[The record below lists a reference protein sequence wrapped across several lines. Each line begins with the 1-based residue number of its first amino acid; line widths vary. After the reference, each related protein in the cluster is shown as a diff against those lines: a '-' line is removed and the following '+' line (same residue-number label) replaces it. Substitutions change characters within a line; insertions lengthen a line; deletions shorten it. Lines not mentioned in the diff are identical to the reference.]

1 VERLMR
7 TLMTGTKMLSTFSL
21 RREIN
26 AGNISFT
33 LLAGTKTL
41 HPILLE
47 FSSMQLPTLFVRWM
61 NMVEFLST
69 ISVAINF

>member
-1 VERLMR
+1 MR
-7 TLMTGTKMLSTFSL
+7 K
-21 RREIN
+21 
-26 AGNISFT
+26 GNISFT
-33 LLAGTKTL
+33 LLAGLKPS
-41 HPILLE
+41 HPILLD